1 MSELNGAPLARVGDT
16 GFVHWPENSR
26 VHATPATVREVL
38 TGHAGTGGE
47 PYYVADV
54 PAAASGTL
62 RLLPH
67 EFRRPK
73 AKPAAMNSKQAK
85 EAGYTG
91 DPCGTCGALTMTRNG
106 NCTKCDTCGSTSG
119 CS

>member
-1 MSELNGAPLARVGDT
+1 MSPSVNGAPLAKIGDE
-16 GFVHWPENSR
+16 GFVNWPDNTR
-26 VHATPATVREVL
+26 VHATPATVRIVCL
-38 TGHAGTGGE
+38 PDSAE
-47 PYYVADV
+47 PYYIADV
-54 PAAASGTL
+54 PAAASGSL

-67 EFRRPK
+67 EFRQPK
-73 AKPAAMNSKQAK
+73 AKPAAPAMDRKQAR

-106 NCTKCDTCGSTSG
+106 NCTKCDSCGATSG